1 MSKKII
7 VINGKEVEATSF
19 GVNNY
24 SNGMELVT
32 VSIDELTTN
41 VLKTKGIFLNPTTK
55 PSRTEIFCVLGT
67 KAQYK
72 GFRSQ
77 QLTAHYTREAIH
89 MFSMDDSTRVNQYAK
104 DMAATHVDWWHLE
117 ARSAVLSLL
126 DIISH
131 ELPEQLRFLIVD
143 LLTAV
148 QQSTRMEADKRAL
161 TIAQYFARHGSTNPV
176 TDIVGMYDLR
186 YLMTE

>member
-1 MSKKII
+1 MNKKTI
-7 VINGKEVEATSF
+7 VINGKDVEATSF

-32 VSIDELTTN
+32 VSIDVLTTN
-41 VLKTKGIFLNPTTK
+41 VLETEGIFLNPTTK

-89 MFSMDDSTRVNQYAK
+89 MFSMDDSTRVNQYAE
-104 DMAATHVDWWHLE
+104 DMSATHVDWWHLE
-117 ARSAVLSLL
+117 TNTTVQVLL
-126 DIISH
+126 DLISE
-131 ELPEQLRFLIVD
+131 ELPGHVQFLVED
-143 LLTAV
+143 TLTAI
-148 QQSTRMEADKRAL
+148 QQAARMEADKRAL
-161 TIAQYFARHGSTNPV
+161 NIAQYFARHGGTSPV
-176 TDIVGMYDLR
+176 TDILGMYDLR